1 MCLRARLHK
10 LEHNKAIDRGCPA
23 CRARRGLITLVD
35 VTTLPDGTVAYAA
48 DAPQPCERCGVVP
61 ESVIKIVEVVV
72 ESPAAG

>member
-1 MCLRARLHK
+1 MRLRARLER
-10 LEHNKAIDRGCPA
+10 LERSKDIDRGCPA

-61 ESVIKIVEVVV
+61 EAVVEIVEVVV